1 MNNSVLKKQVVLGS
15 RYLSMRVIA
24 SFYLVIVA
32 VGLVM
37 NPGVSQG
44 AASTVGKGADKEAE
58 PNERWKALK
67 TQLFNDRDIIVDAGI
82 IQIDAPGRAFDA
94 ARVPVTL
101 RTLKPQTESS
111 YISKLYLVVDQ
122 NPVPVAATFNFEP
135 NRGWDTI
142 DTELRVN
149 EYSEIRVIAELN
161 NGEVHM
167 AHSFI
172 KAVGGCSAPPSS
184 YERSD
189 ENMLGR
195 IDGGIDRFLN
205 PESPAVARFRLNHPN
220 ASGMQFDQFT
230 RTYIPPHY
238 IHTIKAKFNGD
249 ALFTVDTNFS
259 LSQDPVLGFN
269 FKPESGGEL
278 SIEAIDSEDQTYKKS
293 WELAGT
299 QQ

>member
-1 MNNSVLKKQVVLGS
+1 
-15 RYLSMRVIA
+15 MRPA
-24 SFYLVIVA
+24 QMSQTRDGDVIV
-32 VGLVM
+32 
-37 NPGVSQG
+37 N
-44 AASTVGKGADKEAE
+44 
-58 PNERWKALK
+58 
-67 TQLFNDRDIIVDAGI
+67 AGI
-82 IQIDAPGRAFDA
+82 IQLDAPARAFDA

-111 YISKLYLVVDQ
+111 YINKLYLVVDK
-122 NPVPVAATFNFEP
+122 NPLPVAATFHFEP
-135 NRGWDTI
+135 NKGWNTI

-149 EYSEIRVIAELN
+149 EYSEIRVLAELN

-189 ENMLGR
+189 KNNLGR
-195 IDGGIDRFLN
+195 FDGGIDRFVN
-205 PESPAVARFRLNHPN
+205 PEQPAVARFRLSHPN

-238 IHTIKAKFNGD
+238 IHTIKARFNGEPI
-249 ALFTVDTNFS
+249 FTVDTNFS

-269 FKPESGGEL
+269 FKPESDGEL
-278 SIEAIDSEDQTYKKS
+278 SIEAIDSENQTYTES
-293 WELAGT
+293 WVITGSAN
-299 QQ
+299 

>member
-1 MNNSVLKKQVVLGS
+1 MKN
-15 RYLSMRVIA
+15 
-24 SFYLVIVA
+24 VIVDNLVPSTSEA
-32 VGLVM
+32 FVRRLSVVGKLLL
-37 NPGVSQG
+37 GFSFILISHTSL
-44 AASTVGKGADKEAE
+44 AASNDAASNNHESS
-58 PNERWKALK
+58 PRWDELK
-67 TQLFNDRDIIVDAGI
+67 SQLFEDRKIIVNAGI

-101 RTLKPQTESS
+101 RTLKPQTKSS
-111 YISKLYLVVDQ
+111 YISKLYLIVDQ

-135 NRGWDTI
+135 NKGWNTI

-149 EYSEIRVIAELN
+149 EYSEIRVLAELN
-161 NGEVHM
+161 TGEVHM

-189 ENMLGR
+189 KTKLGR
-195 IDGGIDRFLN
+195 FDGGVDRFVN
-205 PESPAVARFRLNHPN
+205 PQQPAVARFRLSHPN

-238 IHTIKAKFNGD
+238 IHTIKAEFNGE

-259 LSQDPVLGFN
+259 MSQDPMIGFN
-269 FKPESGGEL
+269 FKPDADGEL
-278 SIEAIDSEDQTYKKS
+278 SIEAIDSEDQTYKES
-293 WELAGT
+293 WVLAGS
-299 QQ
+299 Q